1 MHCFYRLDISGA
13 SELPLMNL
21 RYNVFL
27 GGVPEETRLV
37 SGSVASDAPFI
48 GCIRDVLVKSPS
60 VVTDFNAA
68 PYHTGVQLGTC
79 VASTA
84 KGRSSSCPWLGG
96 QEFLC
101 VKSHTFASVLMI
113 VVLKMWV

>member
-1 MHCFYRLDISGA
+1 MDIGGSN
-13 SELPLMNL
+13 ELPLMNL
-21 RYNVFL
+21 RYNIFM

-79 VASTA
+79 ITSAA
-84 KGRSSSCPWLGG
+84 KGKVFVYFQKWPEPGL
-96 QEFLC
+96 FLFIFILF
-101 VKSHTFASVLMI
+101 SLQFQ
-113 VVLKMWV
+113 